1 MKHTTLSSQT
11 PRQETLAFLK
21 DFARVYQPQQNAAI
35 MAMLL
40 KRKGTIFAKL
50 RPFFKK
56 VGVLSVRLLHSIPDL
71 IFSVIFCKNQPL
83 VIRLAALRNKF
94 SYIRPIKI
102 GG

>member
-40 KRKGTIFAKL
+40 KKKYCCPLKL
-50 RPFFKK
+50 QRE
-56 VGVLSVRLLHSIPDL
+56 
-71 IFSVIFCKNQPL
+71 
-83 VIRLAALRNKF
+83 
-94 SYIRPIKI
+94 
-102 GG
+102 